1 MKISLERLLVESS
14 KLQDHRQQSCV
25 ICNVT
30 VDSAALLSHSMK
42 TNIDRS
48 EQ

>member
-1 MKISLERLLVESS
+1 MKICVERLLVESS

-30 VDSAALLSHSMK
+30 VDSVGGS
-42 TNIDRS
+42 NIGLQVDS
-48 EQ
+48 PVPD